1 MTEPKLLSP
10 GMIAAATLATP
21 VMAGKHHLS
30 ARRVAKDTK
39 MPAQHPPGVS
49 NHVRDHTQFAMSL
62 QAISVKRLRT
72 HRSATSRRVERRTRR
87 SPVVLLPKRSRERNR
102 SHCAGRNDHNRVP
115 VAMIT
120 FGRCSLSL

>member
-10 GMIAAATLATP
+10 GMIAAAMLATP

-49 NHVRDHTQFAMSL
+49 DHVRNH
-62 QAISVKRLRT
+62 I
-72 HRSATSRRVERRTRR
+72 
-87 SPVVLLPKRSRERNR
+87 N
-102 SHCAGRNDHNRVP
+102 
-115 VAMIT
+115 
-120 FGRCSLSL
+120 